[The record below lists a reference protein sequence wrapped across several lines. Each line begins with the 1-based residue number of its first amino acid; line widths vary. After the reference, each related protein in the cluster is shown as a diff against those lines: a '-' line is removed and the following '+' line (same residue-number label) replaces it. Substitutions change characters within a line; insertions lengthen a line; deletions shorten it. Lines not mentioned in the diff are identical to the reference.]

1 MRRTLLPTLLLA
13 LLLAACSRPAPEPV
27 PVATV
32 AAPESGSS
40 RPFALLTAV
49 GESHEGRPAA
59 VLTFSRPL
67 AGAQKFD
74 ELLAITL
81 ADGAAPNGAWA
92 LDADGVRLRFPYL
105 EADKTYVVTIRGAL
119 SAAGGETIGAE
130 SRHEVYTGPLQ
141 PLLGFASQ
149 GIVLPAHERRGLPIV
164 TVNVPEVDVEF
175 LRVRDTDVAR
185 FLAEYQRNGRRWSWT
200 LGQLSRLAE
209 PVYANRF
216 AIAADANARTL
227 TYLPVRDIDE
237 LAAPGLYFAVM
248 KRPGSFE
255 DGYDT
260 AMFFVSDIGLHVRAY
275 RETLL
280 VHAASLKT
288 GEPLPA
294 VSVSLRKA
302 DGTEI
307 AKAETDGQGLAKFAT
322 RLDSTQ
328 LLVASWGRDLTFLA
342 FNQPALDL
350 TEFAIAGRP
359 QREAEV
365 FPWSGR
371 DLYRPGETVNVAALL
386 RDSDGRAMPAQPL
399 FATLRQPDGR
409 VVLQQRIEPSE
420 LGAYAFSRAIAL
432 DAPTGRW
439 SVDFA
444 TDPEKSSP
452 DHAFRFRVEEF
463 LPERLKLELA
473 SEQERL
479 APGEDLSL
487 SVAADYLYGAP
498 AAGNRFSAKL
508 AVAYQPHPIP
518 ALADFHFGDP
528 LVELPKDP
536 QDAVDAA
543 LDDSGRLQT
552 AIDVLPGTTVA
563 SPVKV
568 VVQGSV
574 FETGGRAVSRNLERT
589 IWPASELVGLRPLF
603 DLAEG
608 SPSNGNAGFEVVRGN
623 AAGELLAAAGLK
635 VKVVRERRDYN
646 WTWVDNQGWRA
657 DFVANLE
664 TIEERTLDVAAGS
677 RARLDVP
684 VEWGPYR
691 VEITDPATGM
701 VTRLPFQAGWGWDD
715 NRGDEA
721 RPDKV
726 KVALDKAAYADG
738 DTVRATLTPPH
749 EGPALVLLEGDGLL
763 WHATLN
769 VRAGTVVEIPL
780 DPSWRRHDLYLSAI
794 VFRPGSSSER
804 ITPNRAVG
812 VAHVRL
818 DRSARSTPVSVE
830 APDSMRPGNPLAVTV
845 KAPALAGRSARV
857 RVTAVDLGV
866 LNITRFALPDA
877 GAWFFAQRRLGVEA
891 HDLYGRV
898 VESLDGGSARLRFG
912 GDMALPALPQARRP
926 NAEVRTVDLFE
937 APVALDANGEAT
949 VSLAV
954 PDFNGTL
961 RVRALVFADD
971 AFGAAERDSIVRA
984 PLVAEASTPRVMAM
998 GDRSQLTL
1006 DLTNLSGAAGAFR
1019 IAWKASG
1026 PIAIE
1031 RNADRVELAD
1041 GAKRTLSLPLRA
1053 TGAWGVAEVSAAIEG
1068 GGLNLERRFRFA
1080 VRPPWP
1086 AVTRVRNEVL
1096 ASPRAVAPDGGLLD
1110 GLLPDSVV
1118 ARIGVGT
1125 LPPLPF
1131 AASARDLL
1139 GYPYGCIE
1147 QTTSKAFP
1155 LVLLD
1160 PETSDRLGLDAL
1172 TLPARDGTPRPLD
1185 PALRGELLDAA
1196 FARIASMQTDGGH
1209 FAMWPGDTQP
1219 VTSMTP
1225 YVAEMLLIAREAGQT
1240 IPERVLD
1247 KALSRLNEDL
1257 LSGGNT
1263 QYQYEHYEHLRL
1275 AEMAH
1280 AGYVL
1285 ARVGRAPVGTLRA
1298 LFDNERGKL
1307 VGALPLMH
1315 LAAAFKAMGDVP
1327 RAEKA
1332 AEEAFGKSWKRPEWL
1347 GDYGSELRDLGVMLA
1362 LAQEAGLAKPEYA
1375 ARAYDLA
1382 RTLSG
1387 ESGVVWFSTQDQ
1399 LAILR
1404 LGKALAA
1411 QAPRSFAASVAIG
1424 GDVSESTGRAL
1435 VSRAFDPAQLAAGV
1449 RITPSG
1455 GAPLYA
1461 TTEVTGIPRRYAP
1474 TERTDFRITRRWFNT
1489 DGTPWQGGA
1498 LSEGQVLVAHLKVE
1512 SANPMRDALVV
1523 DLLPGGLE
1531 VENLNLTDAS
1541 QWASVTIDGVA
1552 LSERAGAANIR
1563 FEEYR
1568 DDRYVA
1574 ALELYGGSAANLF
1587 YLVRAVSPGDFV
1599 VPPPMVEDMYR
1610 PALRAVGTAT
1620 PERVAVAR

>member
-1 MRRTLLPTLLLA
+1 MRRTLLPTLLTA

-32 AAPESGSS
+32 AGPTAEARQDFG
-40 RPFALLTAV
+40 LLTAT
-49 GESHEGRPAA
+49 GESHDGRPAA
-59 VLTFSRPL
+59 TLTFSRPL

-81 ADGAAPNGAWA
+81 KDGAAPNGSWA
-92 LDADGVRLRFPYL
+92 LDADGARLRFPFL
-105 EADKTYVVTIRGAL
+105 EANKTYVVTIRGAL
-119 SAAGGETIGAE
+119 SAASGETLGTE
-130 SRHEVYTGPLQ
+130 SRHEIYTGPLE

-149 GIVLPAHERRGLPIV
+149 GMVLPAHERRGLPIV

-175 LRVRDTDVAR
+175 LRVRDADVAK

-200 LGQLSRLAE
+200 LGQLARLAD

-248 KRPGSFE
+248 KRPASFE
-255 DGYDT
+255 ESYDS

-275 RETLL
+275 RDSLL
-280 VHAASLKT
+280 VHAASLKS
-288 GEPLPA
+288 GEPLPG
-294 VSVSLRKA
+294 VSVALRKA
-302 DGTEI
+302 DGTEL

-328 LLVASWGRDLTFLA
+328 LLVASWGRDVTFLA

-359 QREAEV
+359 QRDAEV

-371 DLYRPGETVNVAALL
+371 DLYRPGETVQVAALL
-386 RDSDGRAMPAQPL
+386 RDSDGRALPAQPL

-409 VVLQQRIEPSE
+409 VVLQQRLDAGE

-439 SVDFA
+439 SVDFS

-463 LPERLKLELA
+463 LPERLKLDLA

-487 SVAADYLYGAP
+487 SVDAAYLYGAP
-498 AAGNRFSAKL
+498 AAGNRFTAKL
-508 AVAYQPHPIP
+508 AVAHQPHPIGT
-518 ALADFHFGDP
+518 LADVHFGDP
-528 LVELPKDP
+528 LQDLPKDP
-536 QDAVDAA
+536 QDAIDGP
-543 LDDSGRLQT
+543 LDEDGRLQQ
-552 AIDVLPGTTVA
+552 AIDVLPGATVTG
-563 SPVKV
+563 PVKV

-574 FETGGRAVSRNLERT
+574 YETGGRAVSRNLERT
-589 IWPASELVGLRPLF
+589 IWPAAELVGVRPLF

-608 SPSNGNAGFEVVRGN
+608 APPSGNAGFEVLRSN
-623 AAGELLAAAGLK
+623 AAGELLGGSGLALK
-635 VKVVRERRDYN
+635 VLRERRDYTWN
-646 WTWVDNQGWRA
+646 WSDNQGWRV
-657 DFVANLE
+657 DYVSNFE
-664 TIEERTLDVAAGS
+664 TVDERSIDVPAGS
-677 RARLDVP
+677 RARIDVA

-691 VEITDPATGM
+691 LEITDPATGL
-701 VTRLPFQAGWGWDD
+701 VTRLAFEAGWGWDE
-715 NRGDEA
+715 NRGTEA

-726 KVALDKAAYADG
+726 KVALDRPAYADG
-738 DTVRATLTPPH
+738 DTIRATITPPH

-763 WHATLN
+763 WQSTVNA
-769 VRAGTVVEIPL
+769 RAGTVVEIPL
-780 DPSWRRHDLYLSAI
+780 DPAWRRHDLYLTTI

-812 VAHVRL
+812 IAHVKL
-818 DRSARSTPVSVE
+818 DRSARSVPVTVETP
-830 APDSMRPGNPLAVTV
+830 DTMRPGQPLSVAV
-845 KAPALAGRSARV
+845 KAPALAGRTARV

-866 LNITRFALPDA
+866 LNITRFPLPDA
-877 GAWFFAQRRLGVEA
+877 GGWFFAQRRLGVEA

-898 VESLDGGSARLRFG
+898 IESLDGGSARLRFG

-926 NAEVRTVDLFE
+926 NAEVQTVDLFE
-937 APVALDANGEAT
+937 APVALDAQGAAT
-949 VSLAV
+949 VALPV

-971 AFGAAERDSIVRA
+971 TFGAAERDTVVRA
-984 PLVAEASTPRVMAM
+984 PLVAEASTPRVMAL

-1006 DLTNLSGAAGAFR
+1006 DLTNLSGADATYR
-1019 IAWKASG
+1019 IAWSAKG
-1026 PIAIE
+1026 PVDVD
-1031 RNADRVELAD
+1031 RSADRVALGD
-1041 GAKRTLSLPLRA
+1041 GEKRTLTLPLRA
-1053 TGAWGVAEVSAAIEG
+1053 TGAWGVGEVTATIEG
-1068 GGLNLERRFRFA
+1068 GEQPITRRFRLA

-1096 ASPRAVAPDGGLLD
+1096 ESPRAVAPDGGLLD

-1118 ARIGVGT
+1118 ARISVGT

-1172 TLPARDGTPRPLD
+1172 ALPGRDGEPRPLD
-1185 PALRGELLDAA
+1185 AALRTELLDAA
-1196 FARIASMQTDGGH
+1196 FARIASMQTDSGH

-1219 VTSMTP
+1219 VTYITP
-1225 YVAEMLLIAREAGQT
+1225 YVAEMLLLARDGGHP

-1285 ARVGRAPVGTLRA
+1285 SRVGRAPVGTLRA

-1307 VGALPLMH
+1307 VGGLPLMH
-1315 LAAAFKAMGDVP
+1315 LAAAFKAMGDAP
-1327 RAEKA
+1327 RAQQA
-1332 AEEAFGKSWKRPEWL
+1332 AEEAFGKDWKRPDWL
-1347 GDYGSELRDLGVMLA
+1347 GDYGSDLRDLGVMLA
-1362 LAQEAGLAKPEYA
+1362 LAQEAGLSRPEYA

-1387 ESGVVWFSTQDQ
+1387 ERGTVWFSTQDQ

-1411 QAPRSFAASVAIG
+1411 LAPRSFAASVSVG
-1424 GDVSESTGRAL
+1424 GNVSESTGRAL
-1435 VSRAFDPAQLAAGV
+1435 VSRAFDPAQLGAGV

-1461 TTEVTGIPRRYAP
+1461 TTEVSGIPRRYTP
-1474 TERTDFRITRRWFNT
+1474 TERTDFRITRRWHRT
-1489 DGTPWQGGA
+1489 DGSPWDGGA
-1498 LSEGQVLVAHLKVE
+1498 LAEGDVLVVHLKVE
-1512 SANPMRDALVV
+1512 SANAMRDALVV

-1541 QWASVTIDGVA
+1541 QWANVTIDGVT
-1552 LSERAGAANIR
+1552 LSERAGAATIR

-1574 ALELYGGSAANLF
+1574 AVELYGGGAANLF

-1610 PALRAVGTAT
+1610 PVLRAVGAAS
-1620 PERVAVAR
+1620 PERVTVAR